1 MNDLKTVSAL
11 VKQILEDDVDAR
23 NSDNVLYLP
32 MLLRLLLK
40 LRRSRQKKPYRKPV
54 SR

>member
-23 NSDNVLYLP
+23 NSDNVLYLEV
-32 MLLRLLLK
+32 LRYYA
-40 LRRSRQKKPYRKPV
+40 SKKVLICV
-54 SR
+54 SCLYLTF

>member
-23 NSDNVLYLP
+23 NSDMFCIWKFSDTTPRKKVLICVSCLYLTF
-32 MLLRLLLK
+32 
-40 LRRSRQKKPYRKPV
+40 
-54 SR
+54 